1 MSLELRKEI
10 QAENTNVE
18 ASTYGTPYISGLE
31 EDASVKERE
40 KKYRRNSQR
49 GGGKSREFGV
59 REVKQ
64 SLRKKGVV
72 NNVEC
77 C

>member
-10 QAENTNVE
+10 QAEKTNVE

-31 EDASVKERE
+31 EDASIKERE

-49 GGGKSREFGV
+49 GGGKSRVWCQGSQIVFQEEGSS
-59 REVKQ
+59 Q
-64 SLRKKGVV
+64 Q
-72 NNVEC
+72 C
-77 C
+77 